1 MSNKRGAYNKQVE
14 TPEDRQMKYIT
25 NLSKSVGEACDRW
38 LAEKG
43 LKVKAGNSRTT
54 RCLTK
59 RKMEIL
65 RLFLYALA
73 GFLAVVFLAA
83 IVIGMVLLGTPA

>member
-14 TPEDRQMKYIT
+14 TSEDRQMKYIT

-43 LKVKAGNSRTT
+43 LKGKSWKQQNDEMFNKKKNGNT
-54 RCLTK
+54 
-59 RKMEIL
+59 
-65 RLFLYALA
+65 
-73 GFLAVVFLAA
+73 
-83 IVIGMVLLGTPA
+83 

>member
-38 LAEKG
+38 LAAKG
-43 LKVKAGNSRTT
+43 LKGKSWKQQNDEMFKKKS
-54 RCLTK
+54 
-59 RKMEIL
+59 
-65 RLFLYALA
+65 
-73 GFLAVVFLAA
+73 
-83 IVIGMVLLGTPA
+83 

>member
-14 TPEDRQMKYIT
+14 TSEDRQMKYIT

-43 LKVKAGNSRTT
+43 LKGKSR
-54 RCLTK
+54 K
-59 RKMEIL
+59 QQNDEMFKKNKS
-65 RLFLYALA
+65 
-73 GFLAVVFLAA
+73 
-83 IVIGMVLLGTPA
+83 

>member
-14 TPEDRQMKYIT
+14 TSEDKQMKYIT

-43 LKVKAGNSRTT
+43 LKGKSWKQQNDEMFNKKKNGNT
-54 RCLTK
+54 
-59 RKMEIL
+59 
-65 RLFLYALA
+65 
-73 GFLAVVFLAA
+73 
-83 IVIGMVLLGTPA
+83 

>member
-43 LKVKAGNSRTT
+43 LKGKSWKQQNNEMFNKKKNGN
-54 RCLTK
+54 
-59 RKMEIL
+59 
-65 RLFLYALA
+65 A
-73 GFLAVVFLAA
+73 
-83 IVIGMVLLGTPA
+83 

>member
-14 TPEDRQMKYIT
+14 TREDRQMKYIT

-43 LKVKAGNSRTT
+43 LKGKSWKQQNDEMFKKNKS
-54 RCLTK
+54 
-59 RKMEIL
+59 
-65 RLFLYALA
+65 
-73 GFLAVVFLAA
+73 
-83 IVIGMVLLGTPA
+83 

>member
-14 TPEDRQMKYIT
+14 TGEDRQMRYIT

-43 LKVKAGNSRTT
+43 LKGKSWKQQNDEMSLAPCRAILVSVVYPPVRT
-54 RCLTK
+54 
-59 RKMEIL
+59 
-65 RLFLYALA
+65 
-73 GFLAVVFLAA
+73 
-83 IVIGMVLLGTPA
+83 

>member
-14 TPEDRQMKYIT
+14 TSEDRQMKYIT

-43 LKVKAGNSRTT
+43 LKGKSWKQQNDDMFNKKKNGNT
-54 RCLTK
+54 
-59 RKMEIL
+59 
-65 RLFLYALA
+65 
-73 GFLAVVFLAA
+73 
-83 IVIGMVLLGTPA
+83 

>member
-14 TPEDRQMKYIT
+14 TGEDRQMRYIT

-43 LKVKAGNSRTT
+43 LNGKTSKQQNDEMFNKNKNGNR
-54 RCLTK
+54 
-59 RKMEIL
+59 
-65 RLFLYALA
+65 
-73 GFLAVVFLAA
+73 
-83 IVIGMVLLGTPA
+83 

>member
-43 LKVKAGNSRTT
+43 LKGKSWKQQNDEMFKKKS
-54 RCLTK
+54 
-59 RKMEIL
+59 
-65 RLFLYALA
+65 
-73 GFLAVVFLAA
+73 
-83 IVIGMVLLGTPA
+83 

>member
-14 TPEDRQMKYIT
+14 TGEDRQMRYIT

-43 LKVKAGNSRTT
+43 LKGKSWKEQNNEAFNKQKNGNR
-54 RCLTK
+54 
-59 RKMEIL
+59 
-65 RLFLYALA
+65 
-73 GFLAVVFLAA
+73 
-83 IVIGMVLLGTPA
+83 

>member
-14 TPEDRQMKYIT
+14 TGEDRQMRYIT

-43 LKVKAGNSRTT
+43 LKGKSWKQQNDEMFNKKKNGNR
-54 RCLTK
+54 
-59 RKMEIL
+59 
-65 RLFLYALA
+65 
-73 GFLAVVFLAA
+73 
-83 IVIGMVLLGTPA
+83 

>member
-14 TPEDRQMKYIT
+14 TSEDRQMKYIT

-43 LKVKAGNSRTT
+43 LKGKSWKQQNDEMFNKNKNGNR
-54 RCLTK
+54 
-59 RKMEIL
+59 
-65 RLFLYALA
+65 
-73 GFLAVVFLAA
+73 
-83 IVIGMVLLGTPA
+83 